1 VFVLPV
7 SRTPVTLRV
16 PSGHDEVFLAES
28 AGGGVGLRIEVVRR
42 LAPPA
47 REDWHALPYVDVD
60 AALLALRQ
68 FLAGDRLVAEFRC
81 AACGDWLDAT
91 LSIDQYLKANRPRA
105 VRATLPVITPTAGR
119 VLVAVEELGPAAAES
134 ALAAESL
141 KDCSPRDA
149 RRALALLEKV
159 APPLSGPVDGACS
172 QCGAAV
178 SAWFDPGGFVI
189 AELRARAVMVFEE
202 VHLLASRYGWT
213 EDSIHSMPG
222 RRRAAYA
229 GLVAMGAN
237 AR

>member
-1 VFVLPV
+1 MFVLPV
-7 SRTPVTLRV
+7 SGTPLTLRA

-28 AGGGVGLRIEVVRR
+28 AGGDVGLRIEVVRR

-47 REDWHALPYVDVD
+47 REDWNALPYVDVD

-68 FLAGDRLVAEFRC
+68 FLAGDRLVAEIRC
-81 AACGDWLDAT
+81 ATCGDWLDVT
-91 LSIDQYLKANRPRA
+91 LSIDEYLKANRPRA
-105 VRATLPVITPTAGR
+105 VRATLPVTTPAAGR
-119 VLVAVEELGPAAAES
+119 VLAAVEELGPAGAGS

-141 KDCSPRDA
+141 KDCSPHDA

-159 APPLSGPVDGACS
+159 APPLAGPINGVCP

-189 AELRARAVMVFEE
+189 AELRARAALVFEQ

-213 EDSIHSMPG
+213 EDAILSMPG
-222 RRRAAYA
+222 SRRAAYA
-229 GLVAMGAN
+229 ELAAAGSD